1 MLKLT
6 KLAAALALG
15 AAATT
20 ASAVPVDLG
29 LSLVIDVSGS
39 VSTSEYNL
47 QMDGYA
53 NAFRSAAVQSNIL
66 GGTTGAIGV
75 NVVFFDSSF
84 YSTSLDTFTVLDS
97 VAAINSFADLLD
109 SFLRPGSGGT
119 VISAGVNRA
128 VSLLTSGSSGLET
141 TNLVIDVSGD
151 GTSTSST
158 TQAARDAAAAAGIT
172 VNGLAIEGSTTST
185 TITDF
190 YSANVVT
197 ADGFVVTAA
206 GFDDFQRAVEQKLS
220 IETAPGGN
228 DVPVP
233 GTLAL
238 LGLGMFGLGAMR
250 KRA

>member
-97 VAAINSFADLLD
+97 VAAINSFADVLD
-109 SFLRPGSGGT
+109 NFLRPGSGGT

-151 GTSTSST
+151 GTSTAST

>member
-1 MLKLT
+1 MVFSTIFLFADYEQIIRITSYNVCYT
-6 KLAAALALG
+6 KLL
-15 AAATT
+15 
-20 ASAVPVDLG
+20 
-29 LSLVIDVSGS
+29 
-39 VSTSEYNL
+39 
-47 QMDGYA
+47 
-53 NAFRSAAVQSNIL
+53 RQSNIL

-185 TITDF
+185 TITD
-190 YSANVVT
+190 S
-197 ADGFVVTAA
+197 
-206 GFDDFQRAVEQKLS
+206 
-220 IETAPGGN
+220 
-228 DVPVP
+228 
-233 GTLAL
+233 
-238 LGLGMFGLGAMR
+238 
-250 KRA
+250 